1 MNNNLKA
8 IIEGLLFIYGDDG
21 IALLD
26 LQTVLENHKPS
37 EIKAAINELE
47 EKYKNDES
55 SAFSIQRFGT
65 NKLRLQTKETL
76 YEWFAKLEV
85 VKDQSKLSKS
95 SIEVLS
101 IVAYKGPISKAGI
114 DHIRG
119 ADSSYQ
125 VYKLR
130 QRNLIRVTGKS
141 EDLGRSNLYSIT
153 ENFFKLFN
161 LSGGKETLPLIGDEE
176 LQEIIAENVQVLK
189 TTEAENNSKTFFNEI
204 SEDDD
209 FDEFQGAE

>member
-1 MNNNLKA
+1 MSNNLKA

-21 IALLD
+21 IALID

-37 EIKAAINELE
+37 EIKLAVSELE
-47 EKYKNDES
+47 EKYKSDDS

-65 NKLRLQTKETL
+65 NKLRLQTKEVL

-85 VKDQSKLSKS
+85 AKEQSKLSKS

-101 IVAYKGPISKAGI
+101 IVAYKGPISKVGI

-125 VYKLR
+125 VYKLK

-161 LSGGKETLPLIGDEE
+161 LSGGKETLPLIGGEE
-176 LQEIIAENVQVLK
+176 LQEIISENVEALK
-189 TTEAENNSKTFFNEI
+189 AAEADASTKAFFNEI
-204 SEDDD
+204 TDDDD
-209 FDEFQGAE
+209 FDELQGDE